1 MLNSHNDSRVRLR
14 LRLRLRLPT
23 REMMRRP
30 PLVAAGRRAA
40 AGELDGR
47 GSAAAERLLRLMAG
61 GVLVRGRGG
70 GAAGGGATCA
80 MASRIPVMR
89 EGRVR
94 VPAATSFRL
103 SVAMHVLPFVMHQLW
118 KSSLWV
124 CRSSHL
130 DSRWPPQSPRAA
142 VFVCSAR
149 PHKHK
154 APQTT
159 VRRPR

>member
-14 LRLRLRLPT
+14 LRLRLPT
-23 REMMRRP
+23 RELMRRP

-47 GSAAAERLLRLMAG
+47 GSAAAERLRRLMAG

-103 SVAMHVLPFVMHQLW
+103 SVAMHFFDST
-118 KSSLWV
+118 SSVVFRFCDSVV
-124 CRSSHL
+124 CPTS
-130 DSRWPPQSPRAA
+130 SRWPCLLYTSPSPRD
-142 VFVCSAR
+142 
-149 PHKHK
+149 
-154 APQTT
+154 
-159 VRRPR
+159 

>member
-1 MLNSHNDSRVRLR
+1 VLNSHNDSRVRLR
-14 LRLRLRLPT
+14 LRLRLPT
-23 REMMRRP
+23 RELMRRP

-103 SVAMHVLPFVMHQLW
+103 SVAMHFFRFDVLGRLPILRF
-118 KSSLWV
+118 
-124 CRSSHL
+124 CRLSHL
-130 DSRWPPQSPRAA
+130 LALATSQSPRAA
-142 VFVCSAR
+142 VVCSAR
-149 PHKHK
+149 PHKHQ